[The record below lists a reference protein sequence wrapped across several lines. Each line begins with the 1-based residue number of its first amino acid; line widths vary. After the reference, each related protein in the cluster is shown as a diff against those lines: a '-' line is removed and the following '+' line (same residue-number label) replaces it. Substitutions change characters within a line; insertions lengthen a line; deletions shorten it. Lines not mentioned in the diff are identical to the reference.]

1 MRARCGPQGLA
12 AGTAAPTATQ
22 GHLCRAVCHN
32 RTIAWGKKGKCKQ
45 AVSYCPP
52 CPVPQTG
59 LHLLVAPFCLPAPP
73 PVPLLLLLLLP
84 PLPPP
89 LPPLGWALGG
99 RGWALLGPLALGGAT
114 AWA

>member
-32 RTIAWGKKGKCKQ
+32 RTIAGGT
-45 AVSYCPP
+45 V
-52 CPVPQTG
+52 
-59 LHLLVAPFCLPAPP
+59 LLASPSACATVTIAAA
-73 PVPLLLLLLLP
+73 P